1 MQTTEKFNQS
11 NKDNKGILLLTPFF
25 SPNIGG
31 VETHFDDLVSALDK
45 RGYNVFVQT
54 YSPIT
59 TENTKWLP
67 NEKRGQNI
75 FIRRYRWFGKTLFHK
90 LEKYPVLDFLYLTPY
105 LFIRVLFFLIFNH
118 HKIDVIHAQGFNASL
133 IAIVLKK
140 VFKKKVVAST
150 HAVYELDK
158 ASSTAKLIKTI
169 LDRVD
174 KVLCLSNASANE
186 LVTFGVKPDRI
197 ENYKYWIDLESFKP
211 LGHQK
216 LLRQELSLSDSF
228 SVLYVG
234 RLIEK
239 KGITI
244 LVEVAKQLPEIQFIF
259 IGVGPLAAEL
269 NQAEQ
274 AIKNVRF
281 LGKIA
286 NVDLPKYYNIA
297 DIFCIPSQYEEGY
310 GRVVLEAVAC
320 GVPVIGS
327 DKGGIPEALDQTVS
341 ILVEPTKGNLKSA
354 ISELHLDKPK
364 YQELADNCRQYA
376 EMNFSDK
383 NVETIIESYHEKL

>member
-1 MQTTEKFNQS
+1 MQKTEKINETS
-11 NKDNKGILLLTPFF
+11 RDNKGILVLTPFF

-45 RGYNVFVQT
+45 RRYNVFVQT

-59 TENTKWLP
+59 TANTKWLAK
-67 NEKRGQNI
+67 EKRGQNI

-105 LFIRVLFFLIFNH
+105 LLIRVFFFLLFNH
-118 HKIDVIHAQGFNASL
+118 KKIDVIHAQGFNAAL
-133 IAIVLKK
+133 IAIVFKK
-140 VFKKKVVAST
+140 VFKKKVIAST

-158 ASSTAKLIKTI
+158 ASSTAKLIRTI
-169 LDRVD
+169 LSQVD
-174 KVLCLSNASANE
+174 KVLCLSNASAEE
-186 LVTFGVKPDRI
+186 LVTFGVKSDRI
-197 ENYKYWIDLESFKP
+197 ENYKYWIDLDTFKS
-211 LGHQK
+211 LGNKK
-216 LLRQELSLSDSF
+216 LLRQELSLPDIF

-259 IGVGPLAAEL
+259 IGVGPLAKEL

-274 AIKNVRF
+274 AIKNVSF
-281 LGKIA
+281 VGKIA
-286 NVDLPKYYNIA
+286 NVDLPKYYNLA

-310 GRVVLEAVAC
+310 GRVVMEAVAC
-320 GVPVIGS
+320 GVPVVGS
-327 DKGGIPEALDQTVS
+327 NKGGIPEALNETVS
-341 ILVEPTKGNLKSA
+341 ILVEPTKDNLKLV
-354 ISELHLDKPK
+354 INELYLDKLK
-364 YQELADNCRQYA
+364 YQKLANNCRQYA
-376 EMNFSDK
+376 ETNFSEK
-383 NVETIIESYHEKL
+383 NVDTIMKSYK